1 MRFWKMSVENNH
13 IRMHLLDKHFK
24 MKWHLVVVYGP
35 AQSEEKEE
43 FLTEF
48 AQVCNKCKGAT
59 VIGCDFN
66 ITRSMEKNKLCIL
79 SR

>member
-1 MRFWKMSVENNH
+1 MRFWETSVENNH

-35 AQSEEKEE
+35 AQSEGKEE

-48 AQVCNKCKGAT
+48 AQVCNICKGAA
-59 VIGCDFN
+59 VIGGDFN
-66 ITRSMEKNKLCIL
+66 IIRSVEKNKPCIL